1 MLGYRT
7 VKSPNATM
15 MLALTTA
22 SGEFSNKVNKT
33 RKYFSQTLELRE
45 RERERDN
52 YCTLSSL
59 LPH

>member
-15 MLALTTA
+15 MLALTIA
-22 SGEFSNKVNKT
+22 SGEFSNNVNKI

-45 RERERDN
+45 RERERERER
-52 YCTLSSL
+52 
-59 LPH
+59 

>member
-33 RKYFSQTLELRE
+33 RKYFSQTLELRD
-45 RERERDN
+45 RERKIN
-52 YCTLSSL
+52 NV
-59 LPH
+59 H